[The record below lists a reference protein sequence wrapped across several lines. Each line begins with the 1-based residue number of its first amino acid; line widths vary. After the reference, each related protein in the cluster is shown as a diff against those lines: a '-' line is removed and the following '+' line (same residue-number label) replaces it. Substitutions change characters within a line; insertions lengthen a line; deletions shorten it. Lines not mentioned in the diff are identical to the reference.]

1 LNWNRQRASAFRSLF
16 GCGGSFHI
24 GRAIETVVES
34 RVLAFLENC
43 HQLLGKL
50 SLEELKFGLV
60 GNVMELV
67 GIFAEVVEFLLRPL
81 AKGVF
86 VKCL

>member
-1 LNWNRQRASAFRSLF
+1 MPVF
-16 GCGGSFHI
+16 GACLGLGLGFDI

-34 RVLAFLENC
+34 RVVSFLKDF
-43 HQLLGKL
+43 HQLRGKL
-50 SLEELKFGLV
+50 LLKRLGFGLV

-67 GIFAEVVEFLLRPL
+67 GVFAYVVEFLLRPL

-86 VKCL
+86 VKYL